1 MVALFIIYERGERML
16 QTPINVEPSGGRVK
30 TVGDTISMGFTF
42 QGDLLTFVQGQVRDM
57 EDNGGST
64 LGTLNYVMPQGGH
77 LSVVHNGQRVGY
89 VDSDGWMAARLVPG
103 HNYKHF
109 FRLFQHYPEG
119 MRSGSTS
126 IAGRPMPDMYYA
138 RGKIYQ
144 KSYGAY
150 NNKSEYKRGD
160 VCTNSGNTYA
170 CNTNITKNE
179 DDEYN
184 SDGSSFNA
192 SHWTRVYSNQTVIEP
207 DLENIKEPFYYGWD
221 TTEEGTTT
229 HHEILLGAI
238 YMDIMYER
246 HMISAYDKT
255 TGIVS
260 FQKVTFN
267 PNTQGYTAQEVTRIQ
282 DDSLS
287 SGSYFKIDKHNAY
300 KMYVNYLE
308 TGWYDFKWRSKPTIT
323 ITVELS
329 ADRETASRAEKDALG
344 VGFNCEGTYAHSEA
358 VGLKWYQY
366 QLYALDIDAY
376 STTRNYTV
384 GNKVIYNGK
393 AYYCRSATSGAFNPS
408 KWTETNIQS
417 SGELIEET
425 DRIFSYD
432 LQAGFPV
439 HPFTYGH
446 YVKLNIATQ
455 DDDMANTIYAV
466 GRAEEDPE
474 HGYDD
479 IEFTPVSIND
489 QSFTAN
495 DQSNDVT
502 VYDSQIT
509 LNWETNAMYTFGIFR
524 REVYRD
530 GTVARFAHFLGNAKQ
545 SYIHHSM
552 YGFRFIDYSAA
563 NNSTYQY
570 EIVVKDDRTG
580 TNYGAPCC
588 AVYVYNVHT
597 KWEGW
602 RIIGLTPKEDKV
614 NRHYMQVGDEWKF
627 ISEIDSGDITRNIT
641 SALHVGTSA
650 YAKTTRNNTKY
661 ESGSFTANLLSVSC
675 PDNQVVDN
683 IERVNK
689 WMDFICGDNPFLLKS
704 DKGDVWVVSI
714 VNSPS
719 RQYDETHDPIFT
731 KVRYEWAES
740 KDRNKCVFY

>member
-1 MVALFIIYERGERML
+1 ML

-30 TVGDTISMGFTF
+30 TVGTTISMGFTF

-57 EDNGGST
+57 EDNDGAS
-64 LGTLNYVMPQGGH
+64 LGTLNYVMPKGGH
-77 LSVVHNGQRVGY
+77 LSVIHNGQKVSY
-89 VDSDGWMAARLVPG
+89 VDSDGWMAARLTPG

-144 KSYGAY
+144 KNYTSY
-150 NNKSEYKRGD
+150 NNKSAYARGD
-160 VCTNSGNTYA
+160 VCTSSGYTYA
-170 CNTNITKNE
+170 CNSAITKN
-179 DDEYN
+179 DNDEYN

-267 PNTQGYTAQEVTRIQ
+267 SNTQGYTAQEVTRIQ
-282 DDSLS
+282 DDTLS
-287 SGSYFKIDKHNAY
+287 SSSYFKIDKHNAY
-300 KMYVNYLE
+300 KMYTNYLE
-308 TGWYDFKWRSKPTIT
+308 TGWYDFKWRNKPTVTTT
-323 ITVELS
+323 IETS
-329 ADRETASRAEKDALG
+329 IDRDAASNTQRDNLA
-344 VGFNCEGTYAHSEA
+344 VGIDCEGTYSQSEA
-358 VGLKWYQY
+358 IGLKWYQY
-366 QLYALDIDAY
+366 QLYTLNAPNY
-376 STTRNYTV
+376 STTQTYRSGDFAV
-384 GNKVIYNGK
+384 YNGK
-393 AYYCRSATSGAFNPS
+393 LYRCAVSSTTGNFNPS
-408 KWTETNIQS
+408 KWTTVDMESTNAS
-417 SGELIEET
+417 YSGELIDET

-432 LQAGFPV
+432 LQTGFPV

-446 YVKLNIATQ
+446 YVKLITSTQ
-455 DDDMANTIYAV
+455 DDDTKSATYAI
-466 GRAEEDPE
+466 GRFEEDPE

-479 IEFTPVSIND
+479 INFTPISINGE
-489 QSFTAN
+489 SYVAN
-495 DQSNDVT
+495 DNSNDIT
-502 VYDSQIT
+502 IYDSQIT
-509 LNWETNAMYTFGIFR
+509 LTWEVDGNYSFSVFR

-530 GTVARFAHFLGNAKQ
+530 GSVAKFAHYLGNATFV
-545 SYIHHSM
+545 SSHNITRRH
-552 YGFRFIDYSAA
+552 RFIDYSAA
-563 NNSTYQY
+563 NNRTYQY
-570 EIVVKDDRTG
+570 EIVVKDDRASGESAT
-580 TNYGAPCC
+580 YGAPCC
-588 AVYVYNVHT
+588 AVYIYNIHT
-597 KWEGW
+597 KWSGW
-602 RIIGLTPKEDKV
+602 RIMSLTPEKDKV
-614 NRHYMQVGDEWKF
+614 NRHYMKVGDEWTF

-641 SALHVGTSA
+641 SALHVGTAA

-661 ESGSFTANLLSVSC
+661 ESGSFTANLMAISC
-675 PDNQVVDN
+675 PDNTVIDD

-719 RQYDETHDPIFT
+719 RQYDESLNPIFT
-731 KVRYEWAES
+731 KIRYEWAES
-740 KDRNKCVFY
+740 KNVNRCVFD